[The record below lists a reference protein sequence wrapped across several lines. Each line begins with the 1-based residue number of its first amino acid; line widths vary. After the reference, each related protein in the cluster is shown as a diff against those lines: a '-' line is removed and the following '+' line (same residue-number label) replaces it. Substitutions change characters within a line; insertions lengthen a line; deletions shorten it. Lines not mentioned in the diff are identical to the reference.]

1 VGIITA
7 TIVEAVF
14 GFAPYVLASV
24 RAVVSV
30 MINNIVYQAS
40 IKNLRENR
48 MQAGFVGIEREG
60 HCVFPKNLSIG
71 GTLHVIWVERVRTAY
86 EVVVTSFGIQL
97 VSYICLKK
105 VKISLVFIIPSTVK
119 TEIFGESS
127 KKHIGLCRGRCWGGC
142 IGWRESCGKG
152 RRHAGQRSEGGAGF
166 ERRRARW
173 AGGSGAAGRKCNVRA

>member
-1 VGIITA
+1 MGVITA

-14 GFAPYVLASV
+14 GFAIYILASV

-119 TEIFGESS
+119 AEIFGEAGER
-127 KKHIGLCRGRCWGGC
+127 HFGL
-142 IGWRESCGKG
+142 
-152 RRHAGQRSEGGAGF
+152 
-166 ERRRARW
+166 
-173 AGGSGAAGRKCNVRA
+173 